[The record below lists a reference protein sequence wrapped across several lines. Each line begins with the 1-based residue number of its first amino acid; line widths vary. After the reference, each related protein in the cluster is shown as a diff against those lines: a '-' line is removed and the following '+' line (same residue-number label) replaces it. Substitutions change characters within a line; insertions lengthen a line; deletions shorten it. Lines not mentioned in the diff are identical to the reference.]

1 MTMTKSEF
9 HAAVNRVTV
18 LTDGKRLGIGYQT
31 TDGNGPIVRWEDGTK
46 GPANASTL
54 RVDDTKRLPSYPAQ
68 RYMLGYDD
76 EIDHD
81 ATPNLIRTTRR

>member
-1 MTMTKSEF
+1 MTRSEF
-9 HAAVNRVTV
+9 HAAVTRVAV

-46 GPANASTL
+46 GPADASTL
-54 RVDDTKRLPSYPAQ
+54 RVDDSKRLPSYPAQ

-76 EIDHD
+76 EIDTD
-81 ATPNLIRTTRR
+81 ATPDLIRSATR